1 MNLQLWDVDSNDAT
15 LFFIT
20 YLHFSIQ
27 GSRLFR
33 IFVKTKIMKFSLLLI
48 VILLFSSCFKGEQA
62 DVIIHN
68 AVIHSMDESMTEYE
82 AMAIRDG
89 KIIELGPERQ
99 ILNKYSSDEIIDAQG
114 KDVYPGLTDAHG
126 HILSYAQ
133 QKLSVDLI
141 GCKSMAQLIV
151 RTEKFQQQYKR
162 DVIIGRG
169 WDQSLWG
176 ETDLPNNR
184 ALNEAFPNT
193 PVCLYRV
200 DGHALLA
207 NDAMLKLAGITSD
220 LLVDG
225 GIILLKEG
233 EPTGVLVDNAMELVN
248 EKLPEFSKEEMSTA
262 VLDIQAELFMYGI
275 TGVHEAGVDVEDVAL
290 FKSLIDQ
297 GGFDLNVYAM
307 LSANEKS
314 IDFARKNGVYEYKN
328 LLIRSFKVYGDGA
341 LGSRGA
347 FLKQAYFDAHDH
359 HGVLTTTQEEMRRIA
374 NACLE
379 VGYQMNTHAIG
390 DSTNRILL
398 ELYELAANQNPDH
411 RWRIEHAQVVD
422 PKDFDLFAK
431 FGVIPSIQP
440 THAVSDQRWAEAR
453 LGKERMKGAYAYNTL
468 LKSTGIIAIGT
479 DFPVENTDPFM
490 TIFAA
495 TKRKNSDGY
504 PSQGFYSNEAISLND
519 CLSGMTKWAALAAFQ
534 EDHLGVL
541 AKGMDA
547 TFAIFEKPIRVTE
560 NFEPNFAS
568 YTFIKGKKVYS
579 TE

>member
-1 MNLQLWDVDSNDAT
+1 
-15 LFFIT
+15 
-20 YLHFSIQ
+20 
-27 GSRLFR
+27 
-33 IFVKTKIMKFSLLLI
+33 MKFSLL
-48 VILLFSSCFKGEQA
+48 VVVALLFTSCFKGEEA

-176 ETDLPNNR
+176 ETDLPNNK
-184 ALNEAFPNT
+184 ALNEAFPTT

-207 NDAMLKLAGITSD
+207 NDAMLKLAGITSE
-220 LLVDG
+220 LVVDG
-225 GIILLKEG
+225 GIILLEDDK
-233 EPTGVLVDNAMELVN
+233 PTGVLVDNAMELVN
-248 EKLPEFSKEEMSTA
+248 AILPKFSNEEMTTA
-262 VLDIQAELFMYGI
+262 IMDIQAELVMYGI
-275 TGVHEAGVDVEDVAL
+275 TGVHEAGIEVKDIAL
-290 FKSLIDQ
+290 FKSLIDKA
-297 GGFDLNVYAM
+297 GFEINVYAM
-307 LSANEKS
+307 LSANQES
-314 IDFARKNGVYEYKN
+314 IDFAHKNGVYEYKN

-347 FLKQAYFDAHDH
+347 FLKQPYFDEHNH
-359 HGVLTTTQEEMRRIA
+359 HGVLTTSQEEMRKIA
-374 NACLE
+374 NVCME
-379 VGYQMNTHAIG
+379 MGYQMNTHAIG

-398 ELYELAANQNPDH
+398 ELYESAYNQNPDH

-422 PKDFDLFAK
+422 PNDFELFAK
-431 FGVIPSIQP
+431 YGVIPSIQP

-453 LGKERMKGAYAYNTL
+453 LGKARMKGAYAYNTL

-479 DFPVENTDPFM
+479 DFPVENIDPFM
-490 TIFAA
+490 SIFAA

-504 PSQGFYSNEAISLND
+504 PSNGFYSQEAITLEE
-519 CLSGMTKWAALAAFQ
+519 CMSGMTKWAALSAFQ

-541 AKGMDA
+541 SEGMDA
-547 TFAIFEKPIRVTE
+547 TFAIFEKPIRSME
-560 NFEPNFAS
+560 QYEPNFAS